1 MANKR
6 LKGKMKRRRN
16 GEGSVTRRPDGRY
29 QASRMFHGKRLDFYS
44 WDEAECYHWL
54 DELKAKEIQG
64 VPITGGNV
72 TLKEY
77 ALSYI
82 DRYCKP
88 YVKPAT
94 VKNYQGYN
102 VNYIADSN
110 IGKMKISRIYADHVQ
125 DFVNELIETGL
136 SGKTIANIIAF
147 LETVFSQA
155 VRSRLIFYNPCEG
168 VRLPKKKSKER
179 PLISEEEFERLLE
192 SADTQTMCTAIS
204 VLGEGL
210 RVGELLALQWK
221 DLVEVEGIKV
231 LNISKALKREY
242 LFDFDAEKIT
252 GKKTM
257 IKVSDTKTDS
267 SIRQVPVTQSIL
279 VELESLKADHQLTA
293 DMLGIEFTDDFY
305 VIGTIINN
313 GFSYMSQDKFRFEFA
328 KCVKRAGLPKEVTPH
343 ALRKYTASI
352 LVHRGASP
360 VAVAKILGH
369 SSSNTTMAYY
379 SRENLK
385 GTFEAVRLLEK

>member
-1 MANKR
+1 
-6 LKGKMKRRRN
+6 MKRRRN

-29 QASRMFHGKRLDFYS
+29 QASRMFHGKRLYFYS

-110 IGKMKISRIYADHVQ
+110 IGKMKISHIYADHIQ
-125 DFVNELIETGL
+125 DFVNKLIEKGL

-147 LETVFSQA
+147 LEAVLSQA

-179 PLISEEEFERLLE
+179 PLISEDEFARLLK
-192 SADTQTMCTAIS
+192 SADTQTMKTAIS
-204 VLGEGL
+204 ILGLGL
-210 RVGELLALQWK
+210 RIGELLGLQWK
-221 DLVEVEGIKV
+221 DCIEVDGVSV
-231 LNISKALKREY
+231 LSISKALKRDY
-242 LFDFDAEKIT
+242 IFDEKIKGT
-252 GKKTM
+252 KTE
-257 IKVSDTKTDS
+257 IHLSDTKTDS
-267 SIRQVPVTQSIL
+267 SVRYVPIL
-279 VELESLKADHQLTA
+279 QE
-293 DMLGIEFTDDFY
+293 MDFE
-305 VIGTIINN
+305 
-313 GFSYMSQDKFRFEFA
+313 Q
-328 KCVKRAGLPKEVTPH
+328 
-343 ALRKYTASI
+343 
-352 LVHRGASP
+352 
-360 VAVAKILGH
+360 
-369 SSSNTTMAYY
+369 
-379 SRENLK
+379 
-385 GTFEAVRLLEK
+385 

>member
-1 MANKR
+1 
-6 LKGKMKRRRN
+6 MKRRRN

-29 QASRMFHGKRLDFYS
+29 QASRMFHGKRLYFYS

-110 IGKMKISRIYADHVQ
+110 IGKMKISHIYADHIQ
-125 DFVNELIETGL
+125 DFVNKLIEKGL

-147 LETVFSQA
+147 LEAVLSQA

-179 PLISEEEFERLLE
+179 PLISEDEFARLLK
-192 SADTQTMCTAIS
+192 SADTQTMRTAIS

-210 RVGELLALQWK
+210 RIGELLGLQWK
-221 DLVEVEGIKV
+221 DFIEVEGVPV
-231 LNISKALKREY
+231 LRVSKALKREY
-242 LFDFDAEKIT
+242 IFDEKQEKSKGT
-252 GKKTM
+252 KTD
-257 IKVSDTKTDS
+257 ICLSDTKTES
-267 SIRQVPVTQSIL
+267 SERFVPLLPSIIS
-279 VELESLKADHQLTA
+279 ELDKLKTEQITIAGQFGVD
-293 DMLGIEFTDDFY
+293 FTDDLFI
-305 VIGTIINN
+305 IGSVGSN
-313 GFSYMSQDKFRFEFA
+313 GFKYITPDKFRADFA
-328 KCVKRAGLPKEVTPH
+328 KCVQKAGLPKEVTPH

>member
-1 MANKR
+1 
-6 LKGKMKRRRN
+6 
-16 GEGSVTRRPDGRY
+16 
-29 QASRMFHGKRLDFYS
+29 MFHGKRLYFYS

-94 VKNYQGYN
+94 LKNYYGYN

-110 IGKMKISRIYADHVQ
+110 IGKMKIGRIYADHIQ
-125 DFVNELIETGL
+125 DFVNELVGKGL
-136 SGKTIANIIAF
+136 SGKTIDNIIAF
-147 LETVFSQA
+147 LEAVFSQA
-155 VRSRLIFYNPCEG
+155 VRSRLIFFNPCED
-168 VRLPKKKSKER
+168 VRLPKKKTGER
-179 PLISEEEFERLLE
+179 PLISEEEYDRLLK
-192 SADTQTMCTAIS
+192 SADTQTMRTAIS

-210 RVGELLALQWK
+210 RIGELLGLQWK
-221 DLVEVEGIKV
+221 DFIEVEGVPV
-231 LNISKALKREY
+231 LRVSKALKREY
-242 LFDFDAEKIT
+242 IFDEKQEKSKGT
-252 GKKTM
+252 KTD
-257 IKVSDTKTDS
+257 IRLSDTKTES
-267 SIRQVPVTQSIL
+267 SERFVPLLPSIIS
-279 VELESLKADHQLTA
+279 ELDKLKTEQITIAGQFGVD
-293 DMLGIEFTDDFY
+293 FTDDLFI
-305 VIGTIINN
+305 IGSVGSN
-313 GFSYMSQDKFRFEFA
+313 GFKYITPDKFRADFA
-328 KCVKRAGLPKEVTPH
+328 KCVQKAGLPKEVTPH

>member
-1 MANKR
+1 
-6 LKGKMKRRRN
+6 MKRRRN
-16 GEGSVTRRPDGRY
+16 GEGSVTKRPDGRY
-29 QASRMFHGKRLDFYS
+29 QASRMFHGKRLYFYS

-64 VPITGGNV
+64 MPITGGDV
-72 TLKEY
+72 TLEEY

-82 DRYCKP
+82 ERYCKP

-94 VKNYQGYN
+94 VKNYQGYKD
-102 VNYIADSN
+102 NYIVGSN
-110 IGKMKISRIYADHVQ
+110 IGKTKISRIYADHVQ

-136 SGKTIANIIAF
+136 NGKTIANIIAF

-179 PLISEEEFERLLE
+179 PLISEEEFARLLK
-192 SADTQTMCTAIS
+192 SADTQTMRTAIS

-279 VELESLKADHQLTA
+279 AELESLKADHQLTA

-343 ALRKYTASI
+343 ALRRYTSSTLI
-352 LVHRGASP
+352 RHGASP